1 MENNAKLLDQLRSQT
16 IKAIIFDFDGTL
28 LDMKDAMQKAIQET
42 FETNRIEA
50 DMELTIQEIGAL
62 VETLQGYP
70 LPKIILN
77 SYELVK
83 QITAFE
89 KLTFIKKILISTQ
102 IFSKYLEYAKES
114 PIFPSTESLLKTLS
128 KKCKSDLYIVSH
140 SKKDNILFHLEK
152 NGIKKYFKGIYGTDD
167 LPALKPHP
175 NAFEPAI
182 KDYPISIQRS
192 QFVMVGDMPSDIE
205 AGQEAEFKTIGIA
218 SGVSNRDVLA
228 NLNPDILVGSLNEL
242 NELIKNENAISK
254 SKESLSVKS

>member
-1 MENNAKLLDQLRSQT
+1 MENNVQLLSQLRSQT

-28 LDMKDAMQKAIQET
+28 LDMKDAMKNAIQET
-42 FETNRIEA
+42 FESNRIEA
-50 DMELTIQEIGAL
+50 DMDLTLQEIGAL

-77 SYELVK
+77 SYDLVK
-83 QITAFE
+83 EITAFQ

-114 PIFPSTESLLKTLS
+114 SIFPGTESLLKTLN
-128 KKCKSDLYIVSH
+128 KKCKCDLFIVSH

-152 NGIKKYFKGIYGTDD
+152 NGLKKYFKGIFGTDD

-182 KDYPISIQRS
+182 KDYPISIPRK
-192 QFVMVGDMPSDIE
+192 QFVMIGDMPSDIE
-205 AGQEAEFKTIGIA
+205 AGKEAEFKTIGIA
-218 SGVSNRDVLA
+218 SGVSNKEILA
-228 NLNPDILVGSLNEL
+228 RLNPDILVGSLNEL
-242 NELIKNENAISK
+242 DDLIKNENAISN
-254 SKESLSVKS
+254 SKESLRVKS